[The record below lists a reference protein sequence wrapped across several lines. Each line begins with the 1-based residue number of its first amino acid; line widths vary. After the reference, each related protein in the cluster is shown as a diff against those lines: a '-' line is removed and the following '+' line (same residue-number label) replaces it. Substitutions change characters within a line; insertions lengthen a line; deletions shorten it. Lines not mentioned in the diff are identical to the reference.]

1 MKRLAIVYLM
11 LLTACS
17 LTPKQQPA
25 LHDFGVQAVSS
36 PVKLVGKSDISVDTP
51 PWLSDDCIHYRLLA
65 SSPTQLRCYNL
76 DKWIAPPAE
85 LFKQQLLASG
95 KFPNQRL
102 QIQLLDFEQQFE
114 SSKQARVVLHFI
126 VDAYDLDANRLIA
139 TQDFRLEQR
148 TATADADGAVTSFA
162 RLTQQAI
169 NQLQQWLLTTH

>member
-1 MKRLAIVYLM
+1 MKRLAIIYLM

-17 LTPKQQPA
+17 LTPKQPA
-25 LHDFGVQAVSS
+25 LHDFGVQPVSP

-51 PWLSDDCIHYRLLA
+51 PWLADDCIHYRLLT

-76 DKWIAPPAE
+76 DTWIAPPAE

-95 KFPNQRL
+95 KFSNQRL
-102 QIQLLDFEQQFE
+102 HIQLLDFEQQFD
-114 SSKQARVVLHFI
+114 SPTQARVVLHFI
-126 VDAYDLDANRLIA
+126 ADVYALDSNRLIA
-139 TQDFRLEQR
+139 TQNFRLEHP
-148 TATADADGAVTSFA
+148 TATADAAGAVTSFA